1 MTARTIG
8 FVCGLLL
15 IGAGVW
21 IADLKD
27 ELALREARY
36 EARIAGMAQ
45 EVSEKE
51 KARAEAV
58 AAVERAAR
66 EKLEREAAR
75 VASLAAELS
84 DARAQLAKNRK
95 DFDVRLKEVS
105 LAAARDCRGLP
116 ADWVRLY
123 NEALGFAAGSGG
135 GPGGEGADP
144 AGTAAPAGQAGA
156 ARAGVRGEALTTPED
171 VLAHVRD
178 YGGYCRNLEAQA
190 RALVKVAQ

>member
-1 MTARTIG
+1 MTARAIG

-21 IADLKD
+21 ITDLKD
-27 ELALREARY
+27 ELALREARH

-45 EVSEKE
+45 EASEKE

-58 AAVERAAR
+58 AVAERAAR
-66 EKLEREAAR
+66 EKLERESVR

-95 DFDVRLKEVS
+95 DFDARLQAVS
-105 LAAARDCRGLP
+105 LAAARDCRGLS

-123 NEALGFAAGSGG
+123 NEALGLAGAGG

-144 AGTAAPAGQAGA
+144 AGDAASAGQAGPA
-156 ARAGVRGEALTTPED
+156 GAGVRGDALATPED

-178 YGGYCRNLEAQA
+178 YGGYCRGLEAQA
-190 RALVKVAQ
+190 KALVKVAQ

>member
-1 MTARTIG
+1 MTARAIG

-21 IADLKD
+21 ITDLKD
-27 ELALREARY
+27 ELALREARH

-45 EVSEKE
+45 EASEKE

-58 AAVERAAR
+58 AVAERAAR
-66 EKLEREAAR
+66 EKLERESVR

-95 DFDVRLKEVS
+95 DFDARLQAVS
-105 LAAARDCRGLP
+105 LAAARDCRGLS

-123 NEALGFAAGSGG
+123 NEALGLAGAGG

-144 AGTAAPAGQAGA
+144 AGDAASAGQAGPA
-156 ARAGVRGEALTTPED
+156 GAGVRGDALATPED

-178 YGGYCRNLEAQA
+178 YG
-190 RALVKVAQ
+190 VAPPI